1 MISLEQIRL
10 LEGKISRAIELIR
23 VLKEEN
29 SSLRKGVDSAQKRVK
44 ELEALVDGLKTDQ
57 REIESVIV
65 RTLKNLDDI
74 EEQIHGQA
82 AGQGPAAPPEPPK
95 AAAPSAHKAER
106 AAAAPPRPAAP
117 SAEKP
122 AAPAAEKPVQPPPEK
137 APAPE
142 KPAPVSEKAAA
153 VKAPPQ
159 TVEAAVS
166 ESSKGELDIF

>member
-44 ELEALVDGLKTDQ
+44 ELEALVDGFKTDQ

-74 EEQIHGQA
+74 EEQIHSGGAAGASQSPA
-82 AGQGPAAPPEPPK
+82 AGQGPAAMPDPPK
-95 AAAPSAHKAER
+95 AAAHKADR
-106 AAAAPPRPAAP
+106 AAAAPPRPTAAA
-117 SAEKP
+117 AEKP
-122 AAPAAEKPVQPPPEK
+122 AAPAAEKPVQPLQ
-137 APAPE
+137 E

-159 TVEAAVS
+159 TVEAAVG